1 MEERMGSNSEKQIK
15 FLYTFSDKKK
25 VLKKFVI
32 FINPKTLSIVSKPYE
47 KLPQWTELT
56 FCRV

>member
-1 MEERMGSNSEKQIK
+1 MGSNSEKQIK